1 MEENNTQLPS
11 NVHNSSDLEASEV
24 NEQEIV
30 NSNCEHVVN
39 SYNEDEN
46 SHGETEHLKSKEDY
60 SACNKLI
67 EKFQEAV
74 LDNAVRVIQAAFQRF
89 RERRRFLKR
98 RRAATIIQR
107 SVRHWLMTRH
117 LSETSCTESCF
128 AIKEANEW
136 NTETQE
142 NLSSTEQEREMVD
155 WTGNLS
161 DSEEIQNKLE
171 NSEVVSEG
179 LSEGKG
185 NLLDSASC
193 KADQF
198 ESSLDSLDDS
208 SLSGSTDNISDSGV
222 CIDQGEDNIAVTN
235 DPDALSLADSGIDM
249 YSDTP
254 VEATIVDD
262 CKCFTTGH
270 PLPNS
275 TPETISELQWCFIS
289 Q

>member
-1 MEENNTQLPS
+1 
-11 NVHNSSDLEASEV
+11 
-24 NEQEIV
+24 
-30 NSNCEHVVN
+30 
-39 SYNEDEN
+39 
-46 SHGETEHLKSKEDY
+46 
-60 SACNKLI
+60 
-67 EKFQEAV
+67 
-74 LDNAVRVIQAAFQRF
+74 
-89 RERRRFLKR
+89 
-98 RRAATIIQR
+98 
-107 SVRHWLMTRH
+107 MTRH

-136 NTETQE
+136 NTKTQE
-142 NLSSTEQEREMVD
+142 NLSSTEQESEMVD

-262 CKCFTTGH
+262 CKCSTTGH
-270 PLPNS
+270 PLSNS
-275 TPETISELQWCFIS
+275 TTDTISELQ
-289 Q
+289 

>member
-1 MEENNTQLPS
+1 MDENNTQLPS
-11 NVHNSSDLEASEV
+11 NVLNKSELEASEV

-30 NSNCEHVVN
+30 NSNSEHLLN
-39 SYNEDEN
+39 SYTEDKN
-46 SHGETEHLKSKEDY
+46 SYRETEHLKSKEDY

-74 LDNAVRVIQAAFQRF
+74 LDNAVRVIQAAFKRF

-107 SVRHWLMTRH
+107 SVRYWLMRRH
-117 LSETSCTESCF
+117 LSETSWAESCF

-136 NTETQE
+136 NTEMQE
-142 NLSSTEQEREMVD
+142 NFSPTAQEREIAD
-155 WTGNLS
+155 WTDNIN
-161 DSEEIQNKLE
+161 DSEETQNRLE
-171 NSEVVSEG
+171 NSEGVSEG
-179 LSEGKG
+179 LSEGKDK
-185 NLLDSASC
+185 LLDSLSC

-208 SLSGSTDNISDSGV
+208 SLSGSTDNISDAGV
-222 CIDQGEDNIAVTN
+222 CTDQGEDSIAVTN

-254 VEATIVDD
+254 VEAALDD
-262 CKCFTTGH
+262 CKCSMTDH

-275 TPETISELQWCFIS
+275 SQETISELQ
-289 Q
+289 

>member
-1 MEENNTQLPS
+1 MDENNTQLLS
-11 NVHNSSDLEASEV
+11 NVLNSELEASEV

-30 NSNCEHVVN
+30 NSNSEHLLN
-39 SYNEDEN
+39 SCTEDKN
-46 SHGETEHLKSKEDY
+46 SSRETEHLKSKEDY

-74 LDNAVRVIQAAFQRF
+74 LDNAVRVIQAAFKRF

-98 RRAATIIQR
+98 RRAATVIQR
-107 SVRHWLMTRH
+107 SVRYWLMRRH

-128 AIKEANEW
+128 AIKEANQW

-142 NLSSTEQEREMVD
+142 NLSSTEQEREIVD
-155 WTGNLS
+155 WTDNIS
-161 DSEEIQNKLE
+161 DSGETQNRLE
-171 NSEVVSEG
+171 NSEGVSEG
-179 LSEGKG
+179 LSEGKDK
-185 NLLDSASC
+185 LLDSASC

-208 SLSGSTDNISDSGV
+208 SLSGSTDNISDAGV
-222 CIDQGEDNIAVTN
+222 CTDQGEDSIAVTN

-254 VEATIVDD
+254 VEATLDD
-262 CKCFTTGH
+262 CKCSTTDQ

-275 TPETISELQWCFIS
+275 SQETISELQ
-289 Q
+289 

>member
-30 NSNCEHVVN
+30 NSNSEHLVN
-39 SYNEDEN
+39 SYNEDQN

-74 LDNAVRVIQAAFQRF
+74 LDNAVRVIQAAFKRF

-136 NTETQE
+136 NTKMQE

-262 CKCFTTGH
+262 CKCSTTGH

-275 TPETISELQWCFIS
+275 TLKTISELQ
-289 Q
+289 